1 MLSTEAQAQIGD
13 ILELLAQ
20 LKNTPI
26 AIFQKDL
33 SGKTHQVASSD
44 LDQYPQHCQAVWK
57 LDGGK
62 GEEACKANT
71 CGRAALILQA
81 AQAQSLMCHAG
92 LTAEAVTISVDDEP
106 MAVLKYGA
114 YVTADESSAEQ
125 EKRLAH
131 HHEAMARLNA
141 TLEEAE
147 QIKALLLDE
156 KTQRTAAYLNTL
168 RTNLPPL
175 VQRILG
181 KYLIQ
186 YENER
191 MAYHDL
197 QLRLQAAV
205 SDAYNLNESLTE
217 SLPKDSDLQ
226 EEVESILGSVMAM
239 RMVMH
244 NLTKGE
250 YLSPEYRFK
259 PHNVLDLIN
268 ESVSLVRSQAKIK
281 KLDLVVNVTPPNKGL
296 QIPTSRSHL
305 QEAFNNIIQ
314 NAIKYSYHTS
324 SNYEHQSE
332 KRRFVRIQGRQVDNS
347 YRVVISNF
355 GIGIERD
362 EFDKV
367 FLEGYKGRLTKTE
380 RRGGVGH
387 GLALAKR
394 IIEKHQG
401 TVSAFS
407 ELVNKPNSDGTYPY
421 QTQFIISLP
430 LKYYGPNS

>member
-1 MLSTEAQAQIGD
+1 MLSTEAQANIGD

-26 AIFQKDL
+26 AIFMKDL
-33 SGKTHQVASSD
+33 SGTTKQVASSE
-44 LDQYPQHCQAVWK
+44 LDQYPKHCNAIWE
-57 LDGGK
+57 LNGK
-62 GEEACKANT
+62 KGFLACKENT
-71 CGRAALILQA
+71 CGRAALVLQEA
-81 AQAQSLMCHAG
+81 RSQSLMCHAG
-92 LTAEAVTISVDDEP
+92 LTVESATIVVDEEP
-106 MAVLKYGA
+106 TAVLKYGA
-114 YVTADESSAEQ
+114 YVTANESAADQ
-125 EKRLAH
+125 EKRLERH
-131 HHEAMARLNA
+131 RQAMARLKA
-141 TLEEAE
+141 TPEEAE

-156 KTQRTAAYLNTL
+156 KTQRTAEELDTL
-168 RTNLPPL
+168 RANLPQL

-181 KYLIQ
+181 RYLVQ

-205 SDAYNLNESLTE
+205 SDAYNLNETLTE
-217 SLPKDSDLQ
+217 SLLKESNLQ
-226 EEVESILGSVMAM
+226 EEANSMLGSVLAM

-259 PHNVLDLIN
+259 PHNPLDLIN

-281 KLDLVVNVTPPNKGL
+281 KLELVIKFTPPNKGMM
-296 QIPTSRSHL
+296 IPASKSHL
-305 QEAFNNIIQ
+305 QEAFNNMIQ
-314 NAIKYSYHTS
+314 NAVKYSYHTS
-324 SNYEHQSE
+324 PNYEHQSG
-332 KRRFVRIQGRQVDNS
+332 KRRYVLIQGHQVDNN
-347 YRVVISNF
+347 YRITISNF

-401 TVSAFS
+401 TVLVFS
-407 ELVNKPNSDGTYPY
+407 EMVNKPNSDGTYPY
-421 QTQFIISLP
+421 QTQFIITLP
-430 LKYYGPNS
+430 LKYYGTN